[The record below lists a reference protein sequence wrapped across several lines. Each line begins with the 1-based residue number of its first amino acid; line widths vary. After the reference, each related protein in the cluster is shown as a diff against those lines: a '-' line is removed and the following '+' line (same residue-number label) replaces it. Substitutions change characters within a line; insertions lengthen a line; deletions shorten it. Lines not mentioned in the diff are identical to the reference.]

1 MDWVFF
7 NVSDGEYVIGHGG
20 GAHAQHT
27 YCDTISWDE
36 AQPGDLV
43 FYPDDEHVG
52 IVCGADESGGLLVIH
67 CSSGANNVVITGT
80 SGFTSVARPFFYNE

>member
-1 MDWVFF
+1 MFY
-7 NVSDGEYVIGHGG
+7 NITGGEYIIGHGG

-27 YCDTISWDE
+27 YCTAISWDE

-52 IVCGADESGGLLVIH
+52 IVCRRDEGGNLLVVH
-67 CSSGANNVVITGT
+67 CASSANNVVITGI
-80 SGFTSVARPFFYNE
+80 SGFTSVARPDYYGT